1 VPSRSPRRRK
11 IIIIVSL
18 VLALPIAALVT
29 LVAERQY
36 TYDNNIKR
44 IPGALPTETD
54 RPAKIVAE
62 AQNWLFV
69 GSDRRPGEAG
79 NQRADSIMIVHIP
92 ADRKHVFL
100 VSIPR
105 DSYVPIP
112 GHGQNKI
119 NAAYAFGGPRL
130 LISTVERLTGVHI
143 DHFASLDF
151 AGFVAMTKAVGGVE
165 VTVAQQ
171 VHDPAN
177 KVTWPKGK
185 VVLEGEKAL
194 LFVRQRYG
202 LPGGDFDRIKRQQVF
217 LKALADKVISK
228 GTLTDPFALNEL
240 LEAATTSI
248 SVDSEVSLG
257 TLRDLAL
264 ELKDLRG
271 HQLVS
276 ATVPLKGTDMVK
288 GMSIVRLDAEAG
300 KRLFETIRT
309 DTMAA
314 DAGAGGPVR

>member
-1 VPSRSPRRRK
+1 MPFRSSRRRK

-18 VLALPIAALVT
+18 VLALPIAAVIA

-44 IPGALPTETD
+44 IPDALPTEAG
-54 RPAKIVAE
+54 RPPRTVAE

-79 NQRADSIMIVHIP
+79 HQRADSIMIVHVP
-92 ADRKHVFL
+92 ANRENVFM

-105 DSYVPIP
+105 DSYVSIP

-119 NAAYAFGGPRL
+119 NAAYSFGGPRL
-130 LISTVERLTGVHI
+130 LISTVERLTQVRI
-143 DHFASLDF
+143 DHFAVLDF

-165 VTVAQQ
+165 VTVAQE
-171 VHDPAN
+171 VYDPAN
-177 KVTWPKGK
+177 KVTWPKGR
-185 VVLEGEKAL
+185 VSLEGERAL

-202 LPGGDFDRIKRQQVF
+202 LPGGDFDRIKRQQAF
-217 LKALADKVISK
+217 LRALATKVISK
-228 GTLTDPFALNEL
+228 GTLTNPFALNEL
-240 LEAATTSI
+240 LEAVTSSI
-248 SVDSEVSLG
+248 SVDSGVSLA

-264 ELKDLRG
+264 ELRSLRG

-276 ATVPLKGTDMVK
+276 TTVPLEGTDTVK
-288 GMSIVRLDAEAG
+288 GMSIVRLDSAEAAG
-300 KRLFETIRT
+300 LFESIRN
-309 DTMAA
+309 DTMAVKA
-314 DAGAGGPVR
+314 AQEAEVR